1 MENES
6 NAISRLREALD
17 GLKQGA
23 GNAWSNRGTL
33 EDGGRG
39 IAEGFRVTPE
49 DRRDML
55 WYIRDKEGKSEP
67 PRATQTFAT
76 QPGVDF
82 LRQVKTVDPDGIGRL
97 LPGVKPF
104 RDDVFMERANA
115 GMNLGPNPDEIPGVD
130 ELFNTKTGGG
140 EKLTAYKA
148 ALREMPISQKLGHL
162 TGTALSDV
170 TQDSTRA
177 IWWLLNAPQAI
188 GNVAVETGAA
198 VGNPDLYARK
208 EIALEDALDKGMVAY
223 EPPKFKKDDINE
235 LAEQIADPQVMA
247 IGNDFMN
254 RTDDPGN
261 RYTEA
266 QFSKDIDQVKRQS
279 RQAAIEQLESEAKKN
294 LANYKS
300 KRTGVKV
307 MRDRILKNRFN
318 PNLVNAAVIVPSALA
333 INQGIGLLGRRE
345 GYADPVPDELDE
357 TKSANPLYSFLSRYF
372 LGREGNLLD
381 QEDFLLERSDE
392 NAAGYAQYK
401 GYLRDRDI
409 DINPFDDGK
418 VNLGGVLKTNPDGI
432 RGAEVSFMGKS
443 LPVNDTL
450 IPTGSAILGTAL
462 GAALTNAGSI
472 RMRGG
477 FKNRK
482 GLGKIGG
489 LMPQVLPRDKDTAA
503 RVYANAEPGSKGM
516 VPKDTFINRMQAE
529 FDKDDGWKHNA
540 RVIGTVLG
548 GGAAGAAAGSLAG
561 NALEDERRRRE
572 FTKNKGE
579 NIDYDTYKQRSRELL
594 DKKRQLIEDNP
605 NANWEKSQSSV
616 GFNKRNYQ
624 QSLLD
629 DALTQQVVIDQI
641 SNEQDRRRA
650 QSAQDNSIKGIA
662 EAKVLD
668 TQMLLEK
675 EKSRTDPSRKNS
687 SLEAA
692 QENYDRAV
700 MTVAERYLEREQ
712 RKAEEEGRA
721 TAIPLI

>member
-1 MENES
+1 MENEN
-6 NAISRLREALD
+6 NALSRLRKELEK
-17 GLKQGA
+17 LKEKA
-23 GNAWSNRGTL
+23 GNAWSNRGTF

-55 WYIRDKEGKSEP
+55 WYIRDKEGKAEP

-76 QPGVDF
+76 QPGIDW
-82 LRQVKTVDPDGIGRL
+82 LRQIKTVDPNGLGRI
-97 LPGVKPF
+97 LPGITPF
-104 RDDVFMERANA
+104 KDEVFMERANA
-115 GMNLGPNPDEIPGVD
+115 GMNLGPNPDELNDIGR
-130 ELFNTKTGGG
+130 LFDTRTGDP
-140 EKLTAYKA
+140 EALARYKK
-148 ALREMPISQKLGHL
+148 ALNDLPLAQKLGHF

-177 IWWLLNAPQAI
+177 IWWLLNAPQAVS
-188 GNVAVETGAA
+188 NVLVETGAA

-208 EIALEDALDKGMVAY
+208 EVALEDAVDKGLVSY
-223 EPPKFKKDDINE
+223 KQPRFKKE
-235 LAEQIADPQVMA
+235 LIEKMTDEVADPYIMA
-247 IGNDFMN
+247 LGNEYMS
-254 RTDDPGN
+254 TQDDPTV
-261 RYTEA
+261 RISEA
-266 QFSKDIDQVKRQS
+266 QFAEEILKVKRDARRTVEAQL
-279 RQAAIEQLESEAKKN
+279 QAEAKQN
-294 LANYKS
+294 LKNYKS
-300 KRTGVKV
+300 KTPGVKV
-307 MRDRILKNRFN
+307 MKDRILKNRFN
-318 PNLVNAAVIVPSALA
+318 PNLVNAAVVVPSALA

-357 TKSANPLYSFLSRYF
+357 TQSANPAFSFLTRYF
-372 LGREGNLLD
+372 LGREGQLLD
-381 QEDFLLERSDE
+381 QEKFLLERPDE
-392 NAAGYAQYK
+392 NAAGYAEYK

-409 DINPFDDGK
+409 DLNPFDDGK
-418 VNLGGVLKTNPDGI
+418 VNFGGVLKNNPDGI
-432 RGAEVSFMGKS
+432 RGAEISFLGKS
-443 LPVNDTL
+443 LPFNDTL
-450 IPTGSAILGTAL
+450 IPTASAIAGTAL

-503 RVYANAEPGSKGM
+503 RVYANAEDSKGLK
-516 VPKDTFINRMQAE
+516 PKDTFINRMQAE

-540 RVIGTVLG
+540 RVLGTVAGMGL
-548 GGAAGAAAGSLAG
+548 AGAAAGSLAG

-572 FTKNKGE
+572 FTKNKGKGV
-579 NIDYDTYKQRSRELL
+579 DYDTYKKRSQEILE
-594 DKKRQLIEDNP
+594 DKRQLIRDNP
-605 NANWEKSQSSV
+605 NANWEKSESSV

-629 DALTQQVVIDQI
+629 GALTQQVVIDQI
-641 SNEQDRRRA
+641 SNEEQRRRA

-668 TQMLLEK
+668 QQMLLEK
-675 EKSRTDPSRKNS
+675 EKSKREPSRNNS

-700 MTVAERYLEREQ
+700 MTVAERYLDREK
-712 RKAEEEGRA
+712 RKAEEEERA
-721 TAIPLI
+721 NAIPLI